1 MSEQPQP
8 EPSPP
13 ILDEF
18 SINEIRFW
26 FLDTPCTK
34 PMSKILEYLAEF
46 EYDEKYESPFGG
58 EPSYFPDDFL
68 NSKVINQAIDYV
80 YDRLKYG

>member
-1 MSEQPQP
+1 MSEQSPL
-8 EPSPP
+8 PP

-18 SINEIRFW
+18 SLNEITVW
-26 FLDTPCTK
+26 FQNTSCTV
-34 PMSKILEYLAEF
+34 PMSKISEYLTEF
-46 EYDEKYESPFGG
+46 KYDEKYESPFGG
-58 EPSYFPDDFL
+58 EPSYFPNDFT